1 MMITQPK
8 RPGSVYL
15 KPTKTMKLFS
25 IISTMLVLSVVLIT
39 GCDKTEV
46 NYSDFEYVDETKA
59 LIKVNYNVAYYN
71 DPFVQLKINGTR
83 VSGTNIQTRYPFPG
97 GGFNTLGGSTGD
109 YLPVAPGNTEISISI
124 PKRGTNIDSVLVY
137 KHTLQTAAGKNYSL
151 HVADTLARKGLAVEE
166 NVALPDSGFVRYRFV
181 NLMPNVPSMDLYI
194 GSTKVASNIAFMSIS
209 DSFLLPTSQTGISTT
224 WSIRSAGALPTST
237 AIATYNSAS
246 TILNR
251 RVYTAFATGY
261 SGYNPATTTERRR
274 PCVAFYYV
282 R

>member
-1 MMITQPK
+1 MMFI
-8 RPGSVYL
+8 
-15 KPTKTMKLFS
+15 
-25 IISTMLVLSVVLIT
+25 LSVVLLA
-39 GCDKTEV
+39 GCDKEEI
-46 NYSDFEYVDETKA
+46 NYSDFEYVDQTKA
-59 LIKVNYNVAYYN
+59 LLKVNYNVAYYN
-71 DPFVQLKINGTR
+71 NPFVQLKINGTR

-109 YLPVAPGNTEISISI
+109 YLPVDPGNTEISVSI

-137 KHTLQTAAGKNYSL
+137 KHTMQTVAGKNYSL

-166 NVALPDSGFVRYRFV
+166 NTALPDSGFVRYRFV
-181 NLMPNVPSMDLYI
+181 NLMPNVASMDLYI
-194 GSTKVASNIAFMSIS
+194 GTVKVASNIAFMASS
-209 DSFLLPTSQTGISTT
+209 DSFLLPISQTTVSTT
-224 WSIRSAGALPTST
+224 WSIRPAGALPTST

-261 SGYNPATTTERRR
+261 NGYNTATTTEPRR
-274 PCVAFYYV
+274 PFVAFYYV